1 MAPFVDHY
9 YVVKDLQVRGAL
21 GLTEYSSLTEAL
33 EAYKQLPSNKMKAL
47 GAQNTMPLPGS
58 LDFIQCRAGQDTLV
72 KDYKRIEV
80 WDNPQVQNLVARL
93 RMELKPYEV
102 PESRFIDSRYN
113 LLFTIPDG
121 ERVVITS
128 FDGRKSAHICKA
140 IDPYHMVIEGFTA
153 THICELAERCQRG
166 GTTYAPESPRPRDIL
181 DTYEIFQI
189 ENTRDCEYAFRDFE
203 NAAPHIRASDYK
215 RTYAGVLAPNVTLNT
230 IWETH
235 NMDER
240 PFGQRMRS
248 LSISDIVVT
257 HRGGKSTAYYVEGAG
272 FKELPGMAE
281 KLAAVPNMPQPQFR
295 AHRRHR
301 EER

>member
-1 MAPFVDHY
+1 MTPFIEHY

-21 GLTEYSSLTEAL
+21 ELTRYETLPAAI
-33 EAYKQLPSNKMKAL
+33 EAYKKLPSGHCKAL
-47 GAQNTMPLPGS
+47 GAQNTMPLPGNV
-58 LDFIQCRAGQDTLV
+58 DFIQCRAGQDTLI

-80 WDNPQVQNLVARL
+80 WDNPQVQNLVERL

-128 FDGRKSAHICKA
+128 FDGRKSAHVCKA
-140 IDPYHMVIEGFTA
+140 IDDYHMIIEGFTA
-153 THICELAERCQRG
+153 THICEFAERCQRG
-166 GTTYAPESPRPRDIL
+166 GTIYAPESPRPRDIL

-189 ENTRDCEYAFRDFE
+189 ENTRDCEYAFRDYE
-203 NAAPHIRASDYK
+203 NAVPRILSSDYK
-215 RTYAGVLAPNVTLNT
+215 RAYAGVLAPKVTLDT
-230 IWETH
+230 LWETH
-235 NMDER
+235 NMDSR

-257 HRGGKSTAYYVEGAG
+257 HRGGKSTAYYVESAG
-272 FKELPGMAE
+272 FKELPGMAK
-281 KLAAVPNMPQPQFR
+281 KLAAVPNMQLPQFR
-295 AHRRHR
+295 ALRSRR